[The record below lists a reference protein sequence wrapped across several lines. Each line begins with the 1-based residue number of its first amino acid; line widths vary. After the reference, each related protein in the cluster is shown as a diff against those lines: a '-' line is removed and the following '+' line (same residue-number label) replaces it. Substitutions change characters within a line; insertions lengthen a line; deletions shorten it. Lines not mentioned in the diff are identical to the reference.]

1 MTVYFCRMKKALSIL
16 LLLFLNF
23 TANSFQQNNP
33 QMKNEIKND
42 AKEVAGGAK
51 RIWHGVKS
59 GGRTV
64 GHKSKKVTKTIGNR
78 SKEVVK
84 DV

>member
-1 MTVYFCRMKKALSIL
+1 MKKALSIL
-16 LLLFLNF
+16 LLFSLNF
-23 TANSFQQNNP
+23 TANSSQQDNP
-33 QMKNEIKND
+33 QRKNEINKD

-51 RIWHGVKS
+51 QIWHGVKS

-64 GHKSKKVTKTIGNR
+64 GHKSKKVAKTIGNR

-84 DV
+84 DVKNDVKK